1 MTTLRYPVPCG
12 SEASTFFA
20 KRRSMS
26 ACRQSLSISA
36 LIALFFLLVSCVSGQ
51 QASERVSL
59 WKIERDEAVVYL
71 LGSVHALTPDAYP
84 LPNSME
90 RAFKESSQTVFEV
103 DLSQAN
109 EEVISKLVQEL
120 GFYHSSRTLK
130 TELSEDTLKLLK
142 SHLVEKAIQFE
153 AVQTMKPWFLSL
165 KLAME
170 ELASLDYEAELGI
183 DRYFQLK
190 ARSMGK
196 PVMQLESISGQ
207 LQLLASDSPDIQELS
222 LRAGIEE
229 SSQAAQQLEALVDAW
244 RRGDADKMWRVA
256 IGNSPYPALDAQIEK
271 LIDNR
276 NALMAKKIA
285 EYLQSKQTTLVVVG
299 ALHMGGERG
308 ILNLMSADNAIEQMG
323 PE

>member
-1 MTTLRYPVPCG
+1 
-12 SEASTFFA
+12 
-20 KRRSMS
+20 
-26 ACRQSLSISA
+26 
-36 LIALFFLLVSCVSGQ
+36 
-51 QASERVSL
+51 VSL
-59 WKIERDEAVVYL
+59 WKIKRGEAVVYL
-71 LGSVHALTPDAYP
+71 LGSVHALTPEAYP

-109 EEVISKLVQEL
+109 EEVISKLVREL
-120 GFYHSSRTLK
+120 GFYHSSRTLQ

-142 SHLVEKAIQFE
+142 SHLAEKAIQFE

-165 KLAME
+165 KLAMD
-170 ELASLDYEAELGI
+170 ELASLEYEAELGI

-190 ARSMGK
+190 ARSTGK

-229 SSQAAQQLEALVDAW
+229 SSKAAQQLETLVGAW
-244 RRGDADKMWRVA
+244 RRGDADEMWRVA
-256 IGNSPYPALDAQIEK
+256 VGNSTYPALDAQIEK

-276 NALMAKKIA
+276 NARMAKKIA

-308 ILNLMSADNAIEQMG
+308 ILNLMSADDLIEQMG